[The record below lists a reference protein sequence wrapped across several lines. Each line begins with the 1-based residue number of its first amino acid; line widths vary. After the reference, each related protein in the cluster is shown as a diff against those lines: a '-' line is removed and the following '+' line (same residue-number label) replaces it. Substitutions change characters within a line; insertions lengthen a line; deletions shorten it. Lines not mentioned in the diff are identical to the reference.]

1 MAYLSYADRFQA
13 LGLDTLE
20 HRRLQQDF
28 LYTYKVLFG
37 TLSIDHSN
45 MFDVRLHSI
54 TRGHRWKLYSNF
66 SRILIRVE
74 LFFCERVI
82 PPWNSLDIT
91 NADVRSVAA
100 FKRLVERSDLS
111 EFMYFS

>member
-1 MAYLSYADRFQA
+1 MAHLSYANRLHA

-20 HRRLQQDF
+20 HRRLQQDL

-37 TLSIDHSN
+37 KLSIDHSN

-66 SRILIRVE
+66 SRTNLRKT
-74 LFFCERVI
+74 FF
-82 PPWNSLDIT
+82 L
-91 NADVRSVAA
+91 
-100 FKRLVERSDLS
+100 
-111 EFMYFS
+111 